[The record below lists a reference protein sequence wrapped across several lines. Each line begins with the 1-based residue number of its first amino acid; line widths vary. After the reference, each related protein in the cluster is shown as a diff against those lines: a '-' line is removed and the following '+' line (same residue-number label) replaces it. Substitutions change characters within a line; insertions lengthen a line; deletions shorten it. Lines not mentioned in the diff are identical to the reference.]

1 MASGTRSIVWRSDI
15 DAGRERPAFFL
26 WGRGEAR
33 KGGMAGPAGGWLMG
47 QLAAQLS
54 SSQLFQLFMILLAR
68 EGMGERRR
76 KREDGVGKGSYL
88 LNK

>member
-15 DAGRERPAFFL
+15 DAGRERPAFFCAAKRS
-26 WGRGEAR
+26 GQSA
-33 KGGMAGPAGGWLMG
+33 AGKAQLMG

-54 SSQLFQLFMILLAR
+54 STQLFQLLLAR
-68 EGMGERRR
+68 EGRGERLEERRR
-76 KREDGVGKGSYL
+76 AEESGGEGRSYL